1 MSLTT
6 VQYLALSQ
14 FAYNNFSQSDVD
26 SDPPTTISDLL
37 ERYAVEHEG
46 EPVLEALSEIS
57 NWKLVGFQANTSQ
70 GFAGMA
76 FQAPNGANG
85 EPGEIVFSFRG
96 TEEGRLDYQT
106 DFWLAVGGVPAQF
119 TDVENFYNSVTASHP
134 TNTVSFTG
142 HSLGGALAQYMTY
155 YTDGDGYSETFNA
168 ISPVPSIMA
177 MDTSFASKWD
187 SFYGRSVDH
196 VNSNDWVGMYHGRD
210 LGETR
215 RYLSNSDLVDYTK
228 VNFDALADM
237 LYIRLQMLE
246 GTIGM
251 VEGQGK
257 LDNYI
262 KNKNSVITNGS
273 DGYALTDTLGVY
285 YGYASVGGTDGGG
298 MFNFSQHGLDLFLE
312 DDANEPGTQYVMT
325 SLAGPQQG
333 FVQLRDLFQF
343 INAMHVL
350 ETARSENETNYNQ
363 VQPSSLLPGLAY
375 QDVGSG
381 VTYFRPDGSISTNTG
396 TDTYSNATIAYAKY
410 TVSRLK
416 RSVQTGS
423 ITNAYNEYRQAQASN
438 IQRIDP
444 LILDL
449 DGDGIETTHINNSNA
464 FFDLDLNGFA
474 ENTSWAKGDDGFLV
488 LDRNQDGII
497 NNATELFGDRTLL
510 NDGVTYASSGFQA
523 LAEYDDN
530 QDGLIDAGDSIYS
543 LLRVW
548 QDADGNGVSAASEL
562 KSLLDLGIVSIAL
575 SYLNT
580 GITDAADN
588 IQVRVGE
595 FTRTDGTTSAIGEY
609 LFNRDTANSIDEP
622 IANLPPEIAE
632 LPNIQGAGN
641 VASLHK
647 AMADDTSGDLQ
658 DLVEAFIAEDDVA
671 ARNVLMEQILIK
683 WTGSDTISPTSRGGV
698 FDAQK
703 LAVMEKF
710 FGIDFSGNP
719 TTNAVALLT
728 SSYTNLVENMYV
740 SLIAETHLKNLLD
753 LVEFDT
759 TGNISF
765 NWVRAEID
773 DLIGT
778 DQSAAV
784 VMLGE
789 FARIIRY
796 YNLGSNEA
804 FLAFRGHYAVQ
815 SEVYA
820 KAIDFAGTQPIVG
833 TSGDD
838 SLSTS
843 GNQTALDGGDGNDY
857 LYANTTS
864 NVALYGGAGNDT
876 IYGSAGDDILS
887 GGTGDD
893 YLEGKAGNDT
903 YVFGLGYGVDTIYD
917 ADETEGNTDTI
928 QFLANVDPDDVIV
941 RRAGL
946 NLELSISGT
955 TDKLIVE
962 NYFGT
967 RYKYSSW
974 YSSWYMTADAHKIER
989 IQFADGTV
997 WSIADV
1003 KDKVRLTTG
1012 TAGDDSIVGFSDQDD
1027 IIEAGDGA
1035 DYVYTYEGNDLIHA
1049 GAGNDY
1055 IDAGAGD
1062 DVIRGEAGD
1071 DSIYGRTGNDILDG
1085 GAGTDYLEGN
1095 EGNDTYI
1102 FGIGYGVDT
1111 IYDADETEGNTDT
1124 IQFLE
1129 GIDPEDIAVR
1139 RVGLNLE
1146 MLVNGTDDRLIV
1158 ENYFGTRY
1166 KYSSWYSSWY
1176 MTPDAHKIEQVK
1188 FSDGTI
1194 WSITDVMEKARLIT
1208 GTDGQDT
1215 LIGFSDQHDIIEAG
1229 DGDDTV
1235 YGYEGNDLI
1244 HAGAGND
1251 YVDAGAGNDVIH
1263 GEGGDDTIYGRAGND
1278 ILDGGAGTD
1287 YLEGNEGDDTYH
1299 FGIGYGVDTIYD
1311 ADETEGNQD
1320 RVVFGAGVAPEDIL
1334 VKRAGTNLE
1343 LSIVGTDDKLIVE
1356 NYFGTRYKYSSWY
1369 STYYMR
1375 AGAHEIEQFIFS
1387 DNTVWTPV
1395 DIAEKARYTYG
1406 TSADDGL
1413 TGFDDQNDIIAAGAG
1428 DDSIYGLAGDD
1439 VMHGDAGNDMVDGG
1453 AGNDT
1458 LYGNQGNDTIYG
1470 RDGNDILDGG
1480 AGDDYLEGNAG
1491 NDTYVF
1497 GVGYG
1502 TDTIYDADAT
1512 EGNIDKITFLE
1523 GVNPEDVKVVRSGTN
1538 LELSIAGT
1546 TDKLIVENYFGTY
1559 YKYSSWYSSY
1569 HLPIGG
1575 HYVEEVHFA
1584 NGTVWYVNDIKD
1596 KVSNIEGTAGD
1607 DYIYGF
1613 DDQNDV
1619 IAAGDG
1625 NDTIYSRAGN
1635 DTVNAGAGDDAVYG
1649 ESGDDILRGEAGND
1663 SLFAGDGN
1671 DLLDGGAG
1679 NDILE
1684 GGTGDDTYI
1693 FGHGYGVD
1701 TIYDND
1707 STEGNVDKI
1716 VFLPTVASEDV
1727 RVRRVGANLELSI
1740 LGTADK
1746 LIVENYF
1753 SAYPRNSWYSSGENS
1768 NKIEVIEFADGT
1780 TWDIATILEM
1790 ARFIDGTE
1798 QADTIYGFETN
1809 DVIAADDGDDII
1821 YAQSGND
1828 IIDAGDG
1835 NDTLY
1840 GEYGDDTLRGKAGN
1854 DTLHGGEGNDILDGG
1869 TGNDLLE
1876 GGAGDDTYIFGIGYG
1891 IDTIYDSD
1899 STENNQDTIQFLD
1912 GVDPQSVTV
1921 TRSGDNLELSISGT
1935 SDKLIVERYFS
1946 LYTRNGYYAGSPDS
1960 NKIEQIKFAD
1970 GTIWSIAD
1978 VKAKARHVNG
1988 TSGDDYIYGFGDQ
2001 QNIIAAGDGNDI
2013 VYAGGLGDQIDGGAG
2028 NDSLFGSSGN
2038 DTLTGGTGNDLLEGN
2053 YGNDRYIFA
2062 PGFGNDTIYDL
2073 DPTEGNID
2081 TIQFLEGIDPGDVVA
2096 TRAGDDLLLTITGTD
2111 DSLRVDQYFSQYNR
2125 NGYNTGSPDTQK
2137 VEVIE
2142 FANGTVWSISD
2153 IKDKV
2158 RHMTGTENSDTISGF
2173 SDQQDIIFAGAGDDT
2188 LYASGDNGDELH
2200 GEAGNDSLY
2209 GSYGSDLLD
2218 GGTGNDILEGGTGN
2232 DVYLFGLGYGTD
2244 TIYDNDTNEGN
2255 HDTIQFLLGIAPED
2269 VVVKRNGDNLE
2280 LSIVNATDKLIVQNY
2295 FSGYYRNSW
2304 YYAGENANKIEAIM
2318 FADGTSWDIATVLDK
2333 ARHLSGT
2340 EENDVIYG
2348 FSSNDVVTALA
2359 GDDTVYASSGNDIV
2373 HGGDG
2378 NDALYGDSGDD
2389 QLFGDAGN
2397 DTLYGADGNDTL
2409 DGGTG
2414 NDLLEG
2420 SYGNDT
2426 YVFGI
2431 GYGQDTIYDND
2442 TTEGNLDIVNFLP
2455 GVDPADVSVRRNGD
2469 NLELRIAGTEDM
2481 LIVERY
2487 FSPYARNSWYYYGA
2501 NVNKVEEFHF
2511 ADGTIW
2517 DVATVVDKARF
2528 INGTEQADTISA
2540 FETNDVISAG
2550 AGDDTIYAQS
2560 GNDTVNG
2567 GDGNDTIY
2575 GDYGDDILRGDAGND
2590 SIFGGEGNDLL
2601 DGGTGNDILEG
2612 NYGNDT
2618 YVFGRGYGVDTI
2630 YDNDTTEGNLDVV
2643 TFLSDTA
2650 PSDVSV
2656 RRNGDNLELRITGTE
2671 DMLVIERYFSPY
2683 ARNSWYYYGANVN
2696 KVEEFR
2702 FTDGTVWDIA
2712 TIADKARFINGTE
2725 EADTI
2730 SGFDTNDVIVAGAG
2744 DDTIY
2749 AQSGND
2755 TVNAG
2760 DGNDVVY
2767 GDYGDDILRG
2777 EAGNDTIYGGEGND
2791 TLDGGIG
2798 NDLLEGGYGN
2808 DTYIFGIGYGVDT
2821 IYDNDTTQDNVD
2833 VISFQAGIAPEDVL
2847 VKRNGDNLELHIV
2860 GTTDTLIVERYFS
2873 PYARNSWYT
2882 YNVNMNKIE
2891 QIVFDNGTIWDI
2903 ATIADKARYIT
2914 GTEDSETISGF
2925 DTNDVI
2931 TAGAGDDTV
2940 YASSGDDI
2948 VHGNDGNDVLY
2959 GDYGNDQLFG
2969 GAGNDTLYGGE
2980 GSDVLDGG
2988 TGNDLLE
2995 GSSGDDTYSF
3005 GIGYGVDTIYDN
3017 DTTQGNLD
3025 IVNFL
3030 PGIAP
3035 VDVSVRRN
3043 GDNLE
3048 LRITG
3053 TEDMLVVERY
3063 FSPYARN
3070 SWYTYN
3076 VNMNKIEEFHFDDG
3090 TIWDIATI
3098 QDKARFITGTSGD
3111 DSITGFGEWQN
3122 VITAGAGNDVIYAN
3136 SQGDLIDAGEGNDTV
3151 YGNSGNDRITGGV
3164 GNDILEGSTGNDTY
3178 IFAPG
3183 FGVDTIYDND
3193 NGQGNSLDVVE
3204 FTAGI
3209 ASEDVVVRRL
3219 SNDDLEITIL
3229 GTSDKLTI
3237 QRFFS
3242 NYYRNSSWNTGTN
3255 SNAIEEFRFADG
3267 TTWDIAAIKDKVR
3280 FIKGTAGDDSISGF
3294 GDQQNIIT
3302 AGDGNDTMY
3311 AGSALSDELYGE
3323 GGNDTLIGTWGSEK
3337 FDGGTGNDYM
3347 EGSAGDDIYVFGP
3360 GYGQDVIY
3368 DSNQGQGAGLD
3379 KVTFLA
3385 GIDPADVSV
3394 KRLSNSDLE
3403 ITFAGTTDK
3412 LTIERYFSNYYKN
3425 SSWNTGADS
3434 NVVEELHFAD
3444 GTIWTTA
3451 TIKEKV
3457 RTMHG
3462 TENGETLQGFGDQQ
3476 NLLYAGAGDD
3486 ALYAGGMSGDK
3497 LYGED
3502 GNDVLYGSWASETLD
3517 GGAGNDRMEGSAGD
3531 DTYIFGLGYGQDVI
3545 YDSNQGQ
3552 GTNLDKVIFLE
3563 GINPSDVTAK
3573 RLSNS
3578 DLELTFAGS
3587 SDKLTIE
3594 RYFSNYYKNSSWNT
3608 GTDSNAIEEFHFA
3621 DNTVWDIDDI
3631 KAMVRTINGTENGE
3645 VLYGY
3650 EDADTITA
3658 GGGDD
3663 SVYAGYGND
3672 VISGGSGDD
3681 ALYGEDGNDVLDGG
3695 TGNDHLDGG
3704 YGDDTY
3710 IFSGTFGNDQI
3721 NDYYGNDLVQFSD
3734 LGKDSLVFEQVGN
3747 ALRITPGGSSDSVSI
3762 GYWYS
3767 YNDYKIETIKDA
3779 SGNTISSSQVEQ
3791 LIQAMASWSNDN
3803 NGMSWS
3809 QALSSNSQ
3817 DVQNIVAQYWTAPT
3831 V

>member
-1 MSLTT
+1 MPLTT
-6 VQYLALSQ
+6 TQYLALAQ
-14 FAYNNFSQSDVD
+14 FVYNDFSQDDISN
-26 SDPPTTISDLL
+26 PKNRISDLL
-37 ERYAVEHEG
+37 DRYEVQHEN
-46 EPVLEALSEIS
+46 EPVLAALSEIS
-57 NWKLVGFQANTSQ
+57 DWKLVGFQANTSQ

-76 FQAPNGANG
+76 FQNPDT
-85 EPGEIVFSFRG
+85 GEIVFSFRG
-96 TEEGRLDYQT
+96 TEEGWLDYRT

-119 TDVENFYNSVTASHP
+119 TDVANFYNSVTTSYP
-134 TNTVSFTG
+134 TSTVSFTG

-177 MDTSFASKWD
+177 MDTSFTSKWD

-215 RYLSNSDLVDYTK
+215 RYLSNNDLVDYTK

-251 VEGQGK
+251 VEGQGR

-262 KNKNSVITNGS
+262 KNKNNVVTNGS
-273 DGYALTDTLGVY
+273 DGYALMDTLGVY
-285 YGYASVGGTDGGG
+285 FGYASVGGTTGGG
-298 MFNFSQHGLDLFLE
+298 VRNFSQHGLDLFLE

-363 VQPSSLLPGLAY
+363 VQPSSQLPFMAY
-375 QDVGSG
+375 QDTDSG
-381 VTYFRPDGSISTNTG
+381 VTYFRPDGSIN
-396 TDTYSNATIAYAKY
+396 TDTYSNASIAYAKY

-423 ITNAYNEYRQAQASN
+423 IANAYNEYRQAQASN
-438 IQRIDP
+438 VQRIDP

-510 NDGVTYASSGFQA
+510 SDGVTYASSGFQA

-530 QDGLIDAGDSIYS
+530 QDGLIDASDSIYS

-548 QDADGNGVSAASEL
+548 QDTDGNGVSAASEL

-632 LPNIQGAGN
+632 LPNMQGAGN

-683 WTGSDTISPTSRGGV
+683 WTGSDAIDPTSRGGV

-719 TTNAVALLT
+719 TTNALTLLT

-740 SLIAETHLKNLLD
+740 SLIAETHLKGLLD

-765 NWVRAEID
+765 NWVQAEID

-804 FLAFRGHYAVQ
+804 FLSFRGHYAVQ

-820 KAIDFAGTQPIVG
+820 KAIDFAGTQPIIG

-857 LYANTTS
+857 LYANTTP

-941 RRAGL
+941 RRVGL

-962 NYFGT
+962 NYFGA

-1129 GIDPEDIAVR
+1129 GIDPEDITVR

-1176 MTPDAHKIEQVK
+1176 MNPDAHKIEQVK

-1215 LIGFSDQHDIIEAG
+1215 LIGFSDQNDIIEAS

-1263 GEGGDDTIYGRAGND
+1263 SENGDDTIYGRAGND
-1278 ILDGGAGTD
+1278 TLDGGAGTD

-1334 VKRAGTNLE
+1334 VKRAGTKLE
-1343 LSIVGTDDKLIVE
+1343 LSIVGTDDKLIIE

-1439 VMHGDAGNDMVDGG
+1439 VMHGDPGNDMVDGG

-1480 AGDDYLEGNAG
+1480 AGDDYLEGGAG

-1538 LELSIAGT
+1538 LELSIVGT

-1559 YKYSSWYSSY
+1559 YKYSSWYSSH

-1635 DTVNAGAGDDAVYG
+1635 DTVNAGAGDDTVYG

-1809 DVIAADDGDDII
+1809 DVIAAGDGDDII

-1854 DTLHGGEGNDILDGG
+1854 DTLYGGEGNDILDGG

-1876 GGAGDDTYIFGIGYG
+1876 GGAGNDTYVFGIGYG
-1891 IDTIYDSD
+1891 
-1899 STENNQDTIQFLD
+1899 
-1912 GVDPQSVTV
+1912 
-1921 TRSGDNLELSISGT
+1921 
-1935 SDKLIVERYFS
+1935 
-1946 LYTRNGYYAGSPDS
+1946 A
-1960 NKIEQIKFAD
+1960 
-1970 GTIWSIAD
+1970 
-1978 VKAKARHVNG
+1978 
-1988 TSGDDYIYGFGDQ
+1988 
-2001 QNIIAAGDGNDI
+2001 
-2013 VYAGGLGDQIDGGAG
+2013 
-2028 NDSLFGSSGN
+2028 
-2038 DTLTGGTGNDLLEGN
+2038 
-2053 YGNDRYIFA
+2053 
-2062 PGFGNDTIYDL
+2062 DTIYDL
-2073 DPTEGNID
+2073 DATEGNID
-2081 TIQFLEGIDPGDVVA
+2081 TIQFLEGIDPADVVA
-2096 TRAGDDLLLTITGTD
+2096 TRSGDDLVLTVAGTS
-2111 DSLRVDQYFSQYNR
+2111 DSLTVDQYFSSYTR
-2125 NGYNTGSPDTQK
+2125 NGYYAGSADAQK

-2158 RHMTGTENSDTISGF
+2158 RHMSGTENSDTISGF

-2209 GSYGSDLLD
+2209 GSYGSDFLD
-2218 GGTGNDILEGGTGN
+2218 GGTGNDVLEGGTGN

-2244 TIYDNDTNEGN
+2244 TIYDNDTTEGN
-2255 HDTIQFLLGIAPED
+2255 QDTIQFLLGIAPED

-2280 LSIVNATDKLIVQNY
+2280 LSIVNTTDKLIVQNY

-2340 EENDVIYG
+2340 EESDVISG
-2348 FSSNDVVTALA
+2348 FSSNDVITALA

-2378 NDALYGDSGDD
+2378 NDVIYGDSGDD

-2409 DGGTG
+2409 DGGAG

-2426 YVFGI
+2426 YIFGI

-2442 TTEGNLDIVNFLP
+2442 TTEGNLDIVSFLP
-2455 GVDPADVSVRRNGD
+2455 GVDPANVSVRRNGD

-2511 ADGTIW
+2511 ADSTIW
-2517 DVATVVDKARF
+2517 DAATIADKARF

-2550 AGDDTIYAQS
+2550 AGDDTVYAQS

-2590 SIFGGEGNDLL
+2590 SIFGGDGNDLL

-2725 EADTI
+2725 NADTI

-2798 NDLLEGGYGN
+2798 NDILEGGYGN
-2808 DTYIFGIGYGVDT
+2808 DTYTFGIGYGVDT

-2833 VISFQAGIAPEDVL
+2833 AISFQAGITPEDVL
-2847 VKRNGDNLELHIV
+2847 VGRNGDNLELHIV

-2903 ATIADKARYIT
+2903 AAIADKARYIT
-2914 GTEDSETISGF
+2914 GTEDSDTISGF

-2959 GDYGNDQLFG
+2959 GDYSNDQLFG

-2988 TGNDLLE
+2988 IGNDLLE

-3005 GIGYGVDTIYDN
+3005 GVGYGVDTIYDN

-3035 VDVSVRRN
+3035 ADVSVRRN

-3070 SWYTYN
+3070 SWYAYN

-3111 DSITGFGEWQN
+3111 DTVTGFGEWQN

-3151 YGNSGNDRITGGV
+3151 YGNSGNDRITGGT
-3164 GNDILEGSTGNDTY
+3164 GNDILEGSTGSDTY

-3219 SNDDLEITIL
+3219 SNGDLELTIL
-3229 GTSDKLTI
+3229 GTSDKLT
-3237 QRFFS
+3237 
-3242 NYYRNSSWNTGTN
+3242 
-3255 SNAIEEFRFADG
+3255 
-3267 TTWDIAAIKDKVR
+3267 V
-3280 FIKGTAGDDSISGF
+3280 
-3294 GDQQNIIT
+3294 
-3302 AGDGNDTMY
+3302 
-3311 AGSALSDELYGE
+3311 
-3323 GGNDTLIGTWGSEK
+3323 
-3337 FDGGTGNDYM
+3337 
-3347 EGSAGDDIYVFGP
+3347 
-3360 GYGQDVIY
+3360 
-3368 DSNQGQGAGLD
+3368 
-3379 KVTFLA
+3379 
-3385 GIDPADVSV
+3385 
-3394 KRLSNSDLE
+3394 
-3403 ITFAGTTDK
+3403 
-3412 LTIERYFSNYYKN
+3412 
-3425 SSWNTGADS
+3425 
-3434 NVVEELHFAD
+3434 
-3444 GTIWTTA
+3444 
-3451 TIKEKV
+3451 
-3457 RTMHG
+3457 
-3462 TENGETLQGFGDQQ
+3462 
-3476 NLLYAGAGDD
+3476 
-3486 ALYAGGMSGDK
+3486 
-3497 LYGED
+3497 
-3502 GNDVLYGSWASETLD
+3502 
-3517 GGAGNDRMEGSAGD
+3517 
-3531 DTYIFGLGYGQDVI
+3531 
-3545 YDSNQGQ
+3545 
-3552 GTNLDKVIFLE
+3552 
-3563 GINPSDVTAK
+3563 
-3573 RLSNS
+3573 
-3578 DLELTFAGS
+3578 
-3587 SDKLTIE
+3587 E

-3681 ALYGEDGNDVLDGG
+3681 ALYSEDGNDILNGG